1 MVFPDFFER
10 GEVML
15 DGIEVERIRRQEEQ
29 RGPRVSLRVTYE
41 GANLAALGLGSESAP
56 MTFHPRESVF
66 SRVQLSL

>member
-1 MVFPDFFER
+1 MVFPDIFER

-15 DGIEVERIRRQEEQ
+15 NGIEVGRIRRQEEQ
-29 RGPRVSLRVTYE
+29 RGPGHAEEGLGK
-41 GANLAALGLGSESAP
+41 GANLAAFGLGSVSAP